1 MISFVFLI
9 SSFTFFMLIF
19 AAIFHTVFH
28 RQIAIDKRVDMYL
41 GGQADPVKKIKKQ
54 WKFESPTLKR
64 YWNLGINQV
73 NKKANSK
80 SQRKLAMML
89 RDAGYTKLTPAEFRL
104 FQLLLSTGLGFTTF
118 VLFTPLSDKPLFSWI
133 MSLTIAY
140 LGYRILLFQLAKKKT
155 LRVKQIN
162 KDMADFFDMVNL
174 LLEAGVGLEGAI
186 SNVCSKTKG
195 PLTEEFKYTLED
207 MKRGKSRREAFH
219 ELKLRVP
226 SDSFQGVIMS
236 IIQADHLG
244 VGMARV
250 IKNLTTRIREQRR
263 EAARE
268 QAMKAPVK
276 MLIPMVMFI
285 FPSLFIVILGPLLVK
300 LVTEGLG

>member
-1 MISFVFLI
+1 
-9 SSFTFFMLIF
+9 MLVF
-19 AAIFHTVFH
+19 AAVFHTVFH
-28 RQIAIDKRVDMYL
+28 RQIAIDQRVDMYL
-41 GGQADPVKKIKKQ
+41 GGQAVPEKKIKKQ
-54 WKFESPTLKR
+54 WKLESPTLKR

-89 RDAGYTKLTPAEFRL
+89 RDAGYSKLTPAEFRL
-104 FQLLLSTGLGFTTF
+104 FQLLLSTGLGFATF
-118 VLFTPLSDKPLFSWI
+118 ILFAPISDKPIFSWM
-133 MSLTIAY
+133 MSLTMAY

-186 SNVCSKTKG
+186 SNVCAKTKG

-226 SDSFQGVIMS
+226 SDSFQSVIMS